1 MNKLYIKDLK
11 NGDLIAPEEDLGWS
25 FIDSTIGPLHTRV
38 STVGKRWSKSNSVGV
53 YLGRVKLSERM
64 DGLLT
69 WHEVMIDGAIY
80 LMEGY
85 ESSRIKKI

>member
-1 MNKLYIKDLK
+1 MHKLYIKDLK
-11 NGDLIAPEEDLGWS
+11 NGDLITPEENLGWS
-25 FIDSTIGPLHTRV
+25 FLKSTIGPVHTRV
-38 STVGKRWSKSNSVGV
+38 SIVGIRFSKSNSVGV
-53 YLGRVKLSERM
+53 YLGKVKLSERM

-80 LMEGY
+80 LMDGY